1 MDKRAVMLVTALL
14 ALGAGIGFFW
24 RKLEHPPAAE
34 LAQAPGGPAM
44 PPGTAATP
52 VSEQLLAE
60 KLRTSLD
67 GGGAARPDVPQVPA
81 SPEVLQKRAEIRDKL
96 RAMYP
101 DLATAL
107 QLTPEVAEQFLDL
120 LARQQLEIAELIAT
134 RPGDNRNGVYSQR
147 LARDINVM
155 ELSDDAEQAALL
167 TDKYPDWLQFQQD
180 DLNINPV
187 DKLHGTLTR
196 QGIDITTA
204 VTDELATAL
213 AAEQT
218 RLSREMARASEP
230 ASPSP
235 RQLLEQELQN
245 GSNNRQLVGVA
256 SRYLNPQQLEIFE
269 QLLQQRA
276 RTAQRLLRTT
286 RDESGE

>member
-24 RKLEHPPAAE
+24 RKPAQPPATEPARV
-34 LAQAPGGPAM
+34 PGEPAM
-44 PPGTAATP
+44 TPGMAAAP

-60 KLRTSLD
+60 KLRTSR
-67 GGGAARPDVPQVPA
+67 GGDAARPDVQHAPT
-81 SPEVLQKRAEIRDKL
+81 SPEVLQKREEIRGRL

-196 QGIDITTA
+196 QRLDITDA
-204 VTDELATAL
+204 QTDELATAL
-213 AAEQT
+213 AAERT
-218 RLSREMARASEP
+218 RLNREMPRTSEP
-230 ASPSP
+230 VSPSP

-245 GSNNRQLVGVA
+245 ASNNRQLVQVA